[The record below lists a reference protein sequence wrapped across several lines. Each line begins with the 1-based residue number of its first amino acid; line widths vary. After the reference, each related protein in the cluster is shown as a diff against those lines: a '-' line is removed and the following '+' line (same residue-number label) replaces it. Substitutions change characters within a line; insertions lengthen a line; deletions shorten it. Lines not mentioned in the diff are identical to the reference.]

1 MCFDELF
8 RQHLKN
14 VYSICGENFPPEL
27 ERTILSAETAAL
39 YAPPRRQITPLING
53 RITPFYEW
61 VGAGLYLAGSEQGA
75 MFRDDRF
82 VRALRFGCDTERLHI
97 RLDLRRAGEFTVSV
111 VFHQPA
117 GVLVETPPARRGTGG
132 KVTVRLDDG
141 TAVETGE
148 FAVDEIVEIGIPF
161 SALGVNA
168 RSALRFQVRI
178 FEKAIERECYPES
191 SPFEMVVPDQESAL
205 AEWVV

>member
-53 RITPFYEW
+53 HLTPFYEW
-61 VGAGLYLAGSEQGA
+61 VGAGLYIAGSEQGA

-82 VRALRFGCDTERLHI
+82 VRALRFGCDTGRLHI

-117 GVLVETPPARRGTGG
+117 GVLVETPPARRGSSG